1 MVESIRSG
9 GPDSFLFTA
18 ACTCRGCGSSSEREL
33 FPVDA
38 RFSVADCE
46 RCGLVATRP
55 ALSAEEMAGYYPA
68 IYYGRRNRRFNP
80 FFERLIPWFRDRR
93 ARSIE
98 RYVRSGR
105 ILDVGCGRG
114 FLPAIMREHGW
125 DAYGVELSPTAADH
139 ATRELGIPMFVGD
152 FLDSPYPTGSFDVL
166 VFWHVLEHL
175 EDPVSCLR
183 KAREIL
189 RPGGLLLVAVPNF
202 ESLQARF
209 SRRHWF
215 HLDVPRHYHHF
226 RLSVLRRML
235 EENGFSVADVRHFN
249 LEQNPYG
256 WIQSL
261 LNRIGFRND
270 FLYDLLKNR
279 SARATGHPVR
289 EHPIQFLATLLA
301 LIFVVPVSF
310 ALFLVEAMIRRGG
323 TVEIYARP
331 RKPASGE
338 TAR

>member
-9 GPDSFLFTA
+9 MPDSVLFA
-18 ACTCRGCGSSSEREL
+18 AADICRGCGSSSESVL
-33 FPVDA
+33 FSVDA

-55 ALSAEEMAGYYPA
+55 VLSSEEMAAYYPA
-68 IYYGRRNRRFNP
+68 AYYGRRNRRFNP
-80 FFERLIPWFRDRR
+80 LFERLIPWFRDRR

-98 RYVRSGR
+98 RYVRRGR

-114 FLPAIMREHGW
+114 FLPAIMQEHGW
-125 DAYGVELSPTAADH
+125 DAHGVELSPMAAEH
-139 ATRELGIPMFVGD
+139 ATRELKIPIFVGD
-152 FLDSPYPTGSFDVL
+152 FLASPHPAGSFDVL

-175 EDPVSCLR
+175 ERPVSSLR

-189 RPGGLLLVAVPNF
+189 KPGGLLLVAVPNF

-209 SRRHWF
+209 SRQHWF

-226 RLSVLRRML
+226 RLGVLRRML
-235 EENGFSVADVRHFN
+235 EENGFSVIGVRHFN

-261 LNRIGFRND
+261 LNRIGFQNN

-279 SARATGHPVR
+279 SARTSGHPVR

-301 LIFVVPVSF
+301 LVFVLPLSLV
-310 ALFLVEAMIRRGG
+310 LFLVEAAIQRGG
-323 TVEIYARP
+323 TVEVYARAE
-331 RKPASGE
+331 KLASS
-338 TAR
+338 